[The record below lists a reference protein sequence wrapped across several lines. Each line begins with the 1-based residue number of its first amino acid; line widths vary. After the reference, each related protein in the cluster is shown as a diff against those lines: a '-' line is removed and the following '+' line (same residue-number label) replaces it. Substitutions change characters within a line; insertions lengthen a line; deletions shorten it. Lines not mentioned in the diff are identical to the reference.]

1 MASVGS
7 DLSTRMSVE
16 NKHIYDIALRHFK
29 TQKVKISNIIKV
41 AFPFLELLRDYG
53 FISNEIYEK
62 GEEKQALVKTVLL
75 LTEGTV
81 LRGVP
86 CSGVNSTR
94 DRLAVKRKSKES
106 FKTPGSEQ
114 KVTIDVLN
122 EVEKT
127 FNLSL
132 LEALFSKD
140 VMDTYPGLNDIYKTF
155 KKVIPNIEQFLK
167 SDGEENEER
176 PEQSLEQGPFGSGS
190 PQLAPNVGQKEGCVR
205 TLEYHSAESIK

>member
-1 MASVGS
+1 MASGGS

-16 NKHIYDIALRHFK
+16 NKHIYDIALCHFK

-41 AFPFLELLRDYG
+41 SFPFLELLRDYG

-62 GEEKQALVKTVLL
+62 
-75 LTEGTV
+75 
-81 LRGVP
+81 
-86 CSGVNSTR
+86 
-94 DRLAVKRKSKES
+94 SKES

-114 KVTIDVLN
+114 EVIIDVLN

-132 LEALFSKD
+132 LEALFSED
-140 VMDTYPGLNDIYKTF
+140 IMDTYPGLNDIYKTF
-155 KKVIPNIEQFLK
+155 KKVIPNIELFLK

-176 PEQSLEQGPFGSGS
+176 PDIQQILEQEAQRTSSCTSGLPGPGLQNQAETGS
-190 PQLAPNVGQKEGCVR
+190 PKPPRGP
-205 TLEYHSAESIK
+205 